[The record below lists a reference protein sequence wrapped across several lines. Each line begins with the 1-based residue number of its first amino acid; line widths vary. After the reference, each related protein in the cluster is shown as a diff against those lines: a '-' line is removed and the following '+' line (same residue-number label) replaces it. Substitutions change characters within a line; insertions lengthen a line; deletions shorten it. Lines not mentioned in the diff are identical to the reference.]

1 VNIFLLSLAEA
12 YLPCPRFEFSA
23 FCDSALPIILHRA
36 IVFALF
42 RVQGW
47 FTKSILGASATLF
60 NVQVSLNWL
69 PFGSYS
75 FIPQ

>member
-12 YLPCPRFEFSA
+12 YLPCPRFVFSA
-23 FCDSALPIILHRA
+23 FCDSALLIISHRA
-36 IVFALF
+36 IVFTLF

-47 FTKSILGASATLF
+47 YTKSILAASATLF
-60 NVQVSLNWL
+60 NVQVSLYWL

-75 FIPQ
+75 IIPQ